1 MGTYDTIGGTPRDDV
16 KYNVEQPIPRC
27 PLIMLVNMV
36 GLGKYYS
43 TEDID
48 NDCIGD
54 QCGFWSNRHE
64 MCSIAVLGNAVAIE
78 DIPF

>member
-16 KYNVEQPIPRC
+16 KYKVEQPIPRC

-43 TEDID
+43 ID
-48 NDCIGD
+48 MKCAQSLYWVTQLRLRIY
-54 QCGFWSNRHE
+54 
-64 MCSIAVLGNAVAIE
+64 
-78 DIPF
+78 PFDWR